1 MTAWGP
7 DRGDAQDEPERASGV
22 PEDVWRRFLEDD
34 ERAIRAT
41 APREPAA
48 RDRIPGLPPAP
59 PATRPGPVAEP
70 IATRPGPAAEPI
82 AVRPGPFAGTVGEP
96 WRPEDPRPAP
106 AWRELDRPAR
116 LRRAGRVFGTA
127 AVVAL
132 ALTAWSQ
139 LATGPA
145 SPGREPAETIGRR
158 LDDSPVLPTLA
169 SPAPTASGTASTAAF
184 DSAPSAAPRVSASAS
199 ASGRTVG

>member
-7 DRGDAQDEPERASGV
+7 DRGDAPDGPEGAPGV
-22 PEDVWRRFLEDD
+22 PEHVWRMFLEDD

-59 PATRPGPVAEP
+59 PATGPGA
-70 IATRPGPAAEPI
+70 AAEPLG
-82 AVRPGPFAGTVGEP
+82 VRPGPFAGTVGEP
-96 WRPEDPRPAP
+96 WRPEEPRPAP
-106 AWRELDRPAR
+106 AWRGLDRRAR

-127 AVVAL
+127 ATVAL

-145 SPGREPAETIGRR
+145 TPGRAPADTIGRP

-169 SPAPTASGTASTAAF
+169 SPAPTRSGTASPAAF
-184 DSAPSAAPRVSASAS
+184 DSAPSAIPRVSESAAAFASASAS
-199 ASGRTVG
+199 ASASARIG

>member
-7 DRGDAQDEPERASGV
+7 DRGDAQDGPERASGV

-59 PATRPGPVAEP
+59 PATRPGP
-70 IATRPGPAAEPI
+70 AAEPL

-96 WRPEDPRPAP
+96 WRPEDPRRAP

-116 LRRAGRVFGTA
+116 LRRAGRVVGTA
-127 AVVAL
+127 AVLAL

-169 SPAPTASGTASTAAF
+169 SPVPTASGTASAAAF
-184 DSAPSAAPRVSASAS
+184 DSAPSAAPRISASAS